1 MILLKMIKIKKKN
14 MLKRLLISFLLAN
27 LLFLSIFA
35 APAKAQ
41 WYNQSFGQWYT
52 QVYDDENPAEIF
64 GERYTAAQVQW
75 VTYGFIALLIHTI
88 TERLPINPVNIV
100 NFITTGDI
108 SELSSNSTAPQPI
121 AQNKGQSGKHL
132 LKEIFRDKPLSG
144 ITYTKEAIKNI
155 KLIPEAKAQT
165 TGFGFQTLGPIRG
178 LWRISRNIAYTLF
191 VLVTIVLSFMIMFRV
206 KISPQAVIT
215 VQSALPRIFLAL
227 ILVTFSYPIAGFL
240 IDIMYVTIGLISLLV
255 GGTGNAL
262 DIFNLLTK
270 GLDPLKIGYG
280 AGILGIFFYLLYV
293 YFISALGFFA
303 YGVAD
308 LGSGQVGGGAGGVGL
323 GLLMLVFIFIFI
335 FAALFTFFKL
345 VILLFKTFATILI
358 LTIIAPIQ
366 LTLGVVIPGLGF
378 SNWLKNFVKNLAV
391 FPALG
396 LLLLLALIFASS
408 AAITFIDLGVPEIGI
423 PELEILSFNP
433 ASYNQFEGQ
442 GWPPFLDLNG
452 AALNFAFVIVSVVI
466 LTMAAKVDQL
476 INALMTGRAFGYGTA
491 LSEFTGIAP
500 PETGQAGWAN
510 KNVLPKIPVVK
521 RFMRTKEYKEGFG
534 GS

>member
-323 GLLMLVFIFIFI
+323 GLLMLVFIFIF
-335 FAALFTFFKL
+335 AALFTFFKL

-510 KNVLPKIPVVK
+510 KNVLPKIGSAASAPYRWTK
-521 RFMRTKEYKEGFG
+521 RSIQAARR
-534 GS
+534 